1 MSRRW
6 DDFRARPGAG
16 EIIVAAVAALVVIV
30 AVLVGDPAV
39 TRHDALTIDAP
50 VYATGAPVPAEVPT
64 SASPAVSATPSTS
77 SPDVVAAGTSAEP
90 IEYAEVADEALVTRS
105 AAIPGTTLP
114 LPPEPIRWGLNG
126 STVAGRCTQWEPLLA
141 DLAPPGGWSVERMS
155 RYMHRESGCCPQVLT
170 ADGWR
175 TTQGGDRFDGDCNLA
190 HVARWDHRSDAGL
203 LQVNGINYDPARCE
217 NTCLSVWLDTPVTLA
232 TLGDPW
238 LNIRAAARLC
248 EFWLNAGSSCYRPW
262 N

>member
-6 DDFRARPGAG
+6 DDFRARPAAC

-30 AVLVGDPAV
+30 GVLVGEPTI
-39 TRHDALTIDAP
+39 TRSDALTIDAP
-50 VYATGAPVPAEVPT
+50 VYATAAPVQVEVPT
-64 SASPAVSATPSTS
+64 NTAPTVRAATPTS
-77 SPDVVAAGTSAEP
+77 SPDVAAAGTSTSP
-90 IEYAEVADEALVTRS
+90 TEYAELADDTQVIRS
-105 AAIPGTTLP
+105 APIPGTTVP
-114 LPPEPIRWGLNG
+114 LPIRWGLNG
-126 STVAGRCTQWEPLLA
+126 TTIAGRCTQWEPLLV
-141 DLAPPGGWSVERMS
+141 DLAPAGGWSVERMS

-170 ADGWR
+170 GDGWR
-175 TTQGGDRFDGDCNLA
+175 TTQGGDRFDGDCNFT
-190 HVARWDHRSDAGL
+190 HIARPDHRSDAGL

-217 NTCLSVWLDTPVTLA
+217 NTCLSVWLNTPVTLA

-238 LNIRAAARLC
+238 LNIRAAALLC